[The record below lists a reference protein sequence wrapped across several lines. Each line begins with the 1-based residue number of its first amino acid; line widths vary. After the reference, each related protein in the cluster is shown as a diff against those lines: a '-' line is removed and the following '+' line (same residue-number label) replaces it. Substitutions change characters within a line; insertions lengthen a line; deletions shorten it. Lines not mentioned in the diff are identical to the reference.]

1 MPENFTKFVLKL
13 AEDPKTLE
21 RLAANPEAV
30 MLEHNLSSAEQA
42 VLLAGDS
49 VLIRDTIASD
59 LGISAEGTAA
69 AEWVIVL
76 VNVQTTVRSIESKLA
91 VPRFSDIV
99 KRFR

>member
-1 MPENFTKFVLKL
+1 MPDKFTKFVLKL

-21 RLAANPEAV
+21 RLSANPESV
-30 MLEHNLSSAEQA
+30 MAEHELTSAEQS

-49 VLIRDTIASD
+49 IRIRDTIAAE
-59 LGISAEGTAA
+59 LGVSGPNAA

-76 VNVQTTVRSIESKLA
+76 VNFQTTVKSIEAKAS
-91 VPRFSDIV
+91 VPRFADVV